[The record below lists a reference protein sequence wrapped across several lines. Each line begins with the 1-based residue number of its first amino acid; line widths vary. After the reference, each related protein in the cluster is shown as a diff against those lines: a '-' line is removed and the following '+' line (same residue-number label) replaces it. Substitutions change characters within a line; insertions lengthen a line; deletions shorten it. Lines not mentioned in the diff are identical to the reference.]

1 MTEIL
6 RVWRWREAVAALVA
20 RNVQVRYKNSALGF
34 LWSFLNPVMQIVV
47 MTVAFRYIMNSPIE
61 NFSVHLFAVYLPWMF
76 FQQSLGDGSTCI
88 LENAPL
94 LRKYPFPRIV
104 LPAATIISNFVH
116 MVLSVL
122 VLVVILLYLRVAI
135 RPVVLY
141 VPVFVGVLLV
151 FLLGLMLLIAVMR
164 MYYEDIRFALEA
176 VLRLWFFLTPLVY
189 NMQQVLDTERLSLPL
204 KQLYVLL
211 NPVTPL
217 MVGMRAALLEPD
229 QWPPPMPPAPG
240 GLCPGA
246 EFWFYFV
253 VSAVV
258 ALIALAAG
266 VHVWRKY
273 EWKLPELM

>member
-34 LWSFLNPVMQIVV
+34 LWSFLNPVMQIIV

-94 LRKYPFPRIV
+94 LRKYSFPRIV

-176 VLRLWFFLTPLVY
+176 ILRLWFFLTPLVY
-189 NMQQVLDTERLSLPL
+189 NMQQVLDTTRLNLTI

-217 MVGMRAALLEPD
+217 MVGIRAALLEPD
-229 QWPPPMPPAPG
+229 QWPPPMPAAPG
-240 GLCPGA
+240 GLCAGS
-246 EFWFYFV
+246 EFWFYL
-253 VSAVV
+253 VV
-258 ALIALAAG
+258 AAVISLITLAVG
-266 VHVWRKY
+266 VYVWRRY
-273 EWKLPELM
+273 EWKFPELM